1 MKFLR
6 TAMAL
11 IMMLTVSTAISQS
24 DNFFFIDESEMFR
37 SNDNDYNYS
46 GIWDEELIITDHQTG
61 DELPVGD
68 GVIILMVLAAA
79 YLVVRT
85 ARKTRLR
92 NKYGALTLIV
102 LMSLTFTQCKK
113 PVLELP
119 EEQIHEGEKIS
130 IRLSAGNAGKT
141 DIDMDNGRITWNAGD
156 KVYVV
161 NNGVLLSGH
170 LTDRSGSSVL
180 SEISG
185 TVTGDIDVTK
195 PFYFFYAGDSVVM
208 GGELKTKI

>member
-46 GIWDEELIITDHQTG
+46 GIWEEEFIITDHQTG

-68 GVIILMVLAAA
+68 GVVILMVLAAA

-130 IRLSAGNAGKT
+130 IGLSAGNVGKT
-141 DIDMDNGRITWNAGD
+141 DIDMD
-156 KVYVV
+156 
-161 NNGVLLSGH
+161 NGVLLSGH